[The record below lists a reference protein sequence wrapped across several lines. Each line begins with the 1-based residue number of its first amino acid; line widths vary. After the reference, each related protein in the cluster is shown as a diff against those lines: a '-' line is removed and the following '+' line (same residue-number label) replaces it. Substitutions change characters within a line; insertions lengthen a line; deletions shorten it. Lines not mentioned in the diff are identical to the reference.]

1 MPRSMVRVRCNLT
14 LMAVALMS
22 CNSYVAP
29 HVGLTADLGGLPRF
43 SRVVELEEIP
53 GPSANVSAGD
63 LDGDGDLDIVLA
75 KGRHWPQVNRVLMGD
90 GTGQFTAGHD
100 LGPVADRS
108 YSGFLSDLDGDGDL
122 DVIIGNDRPDTKRTY
137 LSDGSGHFEPGSE
150 YGQPEWPTRNAS
162 VADLNGDGLPDV
174 VVANRGRPN
183 SVCLNQGHARFSAD
197 CTAFSKESATT
208 ITPADLDGDGRTDLV
223 VPNRDGGQSYV
234 YLNDGAGGF
243 SNDRRIPFGE
253 IDVKFRMAAV
263 ADLDGDDLLDIV
275 AIDERRGVSIYLRAS
290 DNGFMSAVEI
300 RREVMPYALAVED
313 LNSDDKVDVIV
324 GHIRAASTVYY
335 NDGTGRNFASVDF
348 GDDAGTA
355 YGFAFGDFDQDS
367 QQDIAVARSGATSVV
382 YLGDR
387 E

>member
-1 MPRSMVRVRCNLT
+1 
-14 LMAVALMS
+14 MAVALMS

-290 DNGFMSAVEI
+290 DQSFVPHLHHRLDAATRRPGRRRSSA
-300 RREVMPYALAVED
+300 RPT
-313 LNSDDKVDVIV
+313 
-324 GHIRAASTVYY
+324 RAS
-335 NDGTGRNFASVDF
+335 
-348 GDDAGTA
+348 AGTA
-355 YGFAFGDFDQDS
+355 KATTSTPVTGATVLQRPLPWRVPL
-367 QQDIAVARSGATSVV
+367 IVARVAAHLSVV
-382 YLGDR
+382 VSVVAVGRPEGDPDCR
-387 E
+387 QPAWSCRRL